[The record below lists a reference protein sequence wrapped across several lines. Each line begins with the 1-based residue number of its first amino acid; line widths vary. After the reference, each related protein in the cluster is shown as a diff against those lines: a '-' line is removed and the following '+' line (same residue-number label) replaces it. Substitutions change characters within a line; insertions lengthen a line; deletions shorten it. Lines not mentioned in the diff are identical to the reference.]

1 MRKTAM
7 QELLEY
13 VKTTNAIT
21 FLPDQLAK
29 TIEDR
34 YLSKSARDVKIAFID
49 GELNVWNRERD
60 GNILEYQDQQ
70 DYFNKKLS
78 EVLDNINEK
87 FEFLFIILYKFSYF
101 LFML

>member
-34 YLSKSARDVKIAFID
+34 YLSKSARDIKIAFID

-70 DYFNKKLS
+70 DYFNK
-78 EVLDNINEK
+78 N
-87 FEFLFIILYKFSYF
+87 YQP
-101 LFML
+101 